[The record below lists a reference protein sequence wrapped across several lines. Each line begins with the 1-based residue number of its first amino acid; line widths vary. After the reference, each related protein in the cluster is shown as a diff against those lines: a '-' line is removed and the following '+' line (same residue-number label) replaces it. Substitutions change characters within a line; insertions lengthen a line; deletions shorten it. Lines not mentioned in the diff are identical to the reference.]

1 MAERHLKEDELI
13 ISKTNTKGIIHY
25 ANDIFCSIA
34 DFSESDVLG
43 RPHNIVRNPDMP
55 ACIFK
60 LLWDTIQSGNEIFAY
75 VNNLGKNGD
84 NYWVFAHVTP
94 SYNENN
100 ELLGYHSNRRK
111 PSQAALSVIKPLYKN
126 LLSIESQYASRQEG
140 MKASLEY
147 LNKILKDK
155 GVDYDQFVL
164 SL

>member
-1 MAERHLKEDELI
+1 MAERYLADEELI
-13 ISKTNTKGIIHY
+13 VSKTNTKGIIQY

-34 DFSESDVLG
+34 DFNESDVLG
-43 RPHNIVRNPDMP
+43 KPHNIVRNPDMP

-60 LLWDTIQSGNEIFAY
+60 LLWDTIQSGDEIFAY

-84 NYWVFAHVTP
+84 NYWVLAHVTP

-111 PSQAALSVIKPLYKN
+111 PSQKALSVIKPLYKN

-140 MKASLEY
+140 MKASLEH